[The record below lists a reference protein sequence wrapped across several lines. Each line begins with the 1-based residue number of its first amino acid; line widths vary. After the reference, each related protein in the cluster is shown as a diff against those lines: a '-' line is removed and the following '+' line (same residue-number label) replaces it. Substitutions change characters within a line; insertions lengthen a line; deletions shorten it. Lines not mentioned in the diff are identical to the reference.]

1 MKRYDKEK
9 IVFLYNSGKSINDIV
24 TDLNVT
30 DRTVISY
37 LKEAGVFI
45 PATHKVDNITK
56 DKICEEYISGKS
68 SEEIGKQYGITG
80 TGVLYILKCK
90 GISRRDNSECQR
102 KLNLNEAAFNT
113 FTEESLY
120 WLGFLTADGS
130 LNGNQLLVRLAVKDK
145 HYLEKFKR
153 FLESDAEIKEITVK
167 GFDKKYPAVSFL
179 VNSKKMADRLRE
191 LGFVKGRKN
200 VYPDWLDGLS
210 DDQFRHWLR
219 GLWDGDGTVGV
230 KSGNYGANRYPYVS
244 LCGYLE
250 LLNPAIDRLISI
262 LGIRRNAYIL
272 RGKNKKIVSIEWE
285 GSDAE
290 RVRDY
295 LYNNVA
301 VFMERKA
308 DGITLK

>member
-1 MKRYDKEK
+1 MRKEDKEK
-9 IVFLYNSGKSINDIV
+9 IVFLYKNGKSVNDIAISFNI
-24 TDLNVT
+24 DNG
-30 DRTVISY
+30 TVVSY

-45 PATHKVDNITK
+45 PATHKVDDITK

-80 TGVLYILKCK
+80 AGVLYILKHK

-102 KLNLNEAAFNT
+102 KLNLNEAAFNI

-130 LNGNQLLVRLAVKDK
+130 LNGNQLLVRLASKDK
-145 HYLEKFKR
+145 HYLEKFKK
-153 FLESDAEIKEITVK
+153 FLESDAEVKEITVK

-191 LGFVKGRKN
+191 LGFVKERKN

-230 KSGNYGANRYPYVS
+230 KSAHGGANYYPYVS

-250 LLNPAIDRLISI
+250 LLNPAIERLISI
-262 LGIRRNAYIL
+262 LGVRRNMFIL
-272 RGKNKKIVSIEWE
+272 QGNNKKIVSISWE

-295 LYNNVA
+295 LYNNAV